1 MCQSHYF
8 QNECCSITI
17 KEGSDVWAEYGEST
31 VCYSK
36 VIKKIHN

>member
-17 KEGSDVWAEYGEST
+17 KEGSDVWTEYGEST

-36 VIKKIHN
+36 VIKNIS